1 MRISIPA
8 YVGRVLEELHKGA
21 HEAYV
26 VGGCVRDSLLGRE
39 PADWDVTTSAL
50 PEETLEVFTKAGFRL
65 FETGLKHGTVT
76 VISDG
81 PAGGG
86 HHLPGGRG
94 LFRQPAPG

>member
-76 VISDG
+76 VICLLYTSPSPRD
-81 PAGGG
+81 
-86 HHLPGGRG
+86 
-94 LFRQPAPG
+94 